1 MKKRSVNGEKASS
14 HVICGRGTHG
24 TLSKVTVCST
34 DTQNKSKNKCEVAC
48 NALRPCGSSA
58 VRLQVYGPLHV
69 EGGAPREDDPIS
81 RQIGRIC
88 RDRICRRICRRD
100 RICRR
105 ELDAQLASAL
115 GELARLVGV

>member
-1 MKKRSVNGEKASS
+1 M
-14 HVICGRGTHG
+14 RGAYAQR
-24 TLSKVTVCST
+24 LCVAQST
-34 DTQNKSKNKCEVAC
+34 DTQTSRKTSAKIAAC
-48 NALRPCGSSA
+48 NALRPCGASA
-58 VRLQVYGPLHV
+58 VRLGLQVYGPLHV
-69 EGGAPREDDPIS
+69 ERGAPREDDPIS
-81 RQIGRIC
+81 RRIGRIC